1 MPTYT
6 ITLTDAED
14 KALSVIAVN
23 KQEWI
28 DNAVK
33 NRCRQSKEEI
43 VDAEIKR
50 IRAEGG
56 TVSGTDDE
64 IVIAATVETA
74 AERETRIEAE
84 MANGPS

>member
-1 MPTYT
+1 MADYT

-14 KALSVIAVN
+14 KALGVVALD

-28 DNAVK
+28 ENAVK
-33 NRCRQSKEEI
+33 NRCRQAKEQI

-50 IRAEGG
+50 IRASGG

-64 IVIAATVETA
+64 IVMAATVETA
-74 AERETRIEAE
+74 AEKLARMESDFT
-84 MANGPS
+84 

>member
-1 MPTYT
+1 MADYT

-14 KALSVIAVN
+14 KALGVIAVD
-23 KQEWI
+23 KQAWI
-28 DNAVK
+28 ENAVK

-50 IRAEGG
+50 IRAAGG

-64 IVIAATVETA
+64 IVMAANIETA
-74 AERETRIEAE
+74 AQKNQRIQNQE
-84 MANGPS
+84 NP